1 MKGRAVLKIGK
12 TVTRGPERQLSL
24 CRDLHFS
31 PKQANGINGING
43 INGFSAKSAISGALE
58 RAIERAGRD
67 FRSDTVTV
75 PTEAV
80 MEVCLTRA
88 IPDNC

>member
-1 MKGRAVLKIGK
+1 MKGRAVLKIEK
-12 TVTRGPERQLSL
+12 TLSRGPERQSSL

-31 PKQANGINGING
+31 PKQTNGITGLT
-43 INGFSAKSAISGALE
+43 AKGAVSGALE
-58 RAIERAGRD
+58 RAIERARRD

-80 MEVCLTRA
+80 MEVCFIWR
-88 IPDNC
+88 I

>member
-1 MKGRAVLKIGK
+1 MLKIGK
-12 TVTRGPERQLSL
+12 TLTRGHERHSSL

-31 PKQANGINGING
+31 PKLANGING
-43 INGFSAKSAISGALE
+43 FTAKSAISGALE
-58 RAIERAGRD
+58 QATERAGRD

-80 MEVCLTRA
+80 MEVCLTRVS
-88 IPDNC
+88 PDHC

>member
-1 MKGRAVLKIGK
+1 MLKIGK

-31 PKQANGINGING
+31 PKQANGING

>member
-12 TVTRGPERQLSL
+12 TLTRGPERQSSL

-31 PKQANGINGING
+31 PKQTNG
-43 INGFSAKSAISGALE
+43 INGFTAKSAISGALE

-80 MEVCLTRA
+80 MEVCLTRES
-88 IPDNC
+88 PGNG